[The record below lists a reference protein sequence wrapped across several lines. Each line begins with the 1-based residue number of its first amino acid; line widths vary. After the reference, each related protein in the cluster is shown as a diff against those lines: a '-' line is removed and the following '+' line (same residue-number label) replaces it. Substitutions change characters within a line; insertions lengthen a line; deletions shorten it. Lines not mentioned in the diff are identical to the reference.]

1 VAEITSDSGALL
13 VAIKKRRDDFLLDI
27 TASVAPGITVLFGAS
42 GAGKTTLLDCIA
54 GLVTPDSGHI
64 AISAQTF
71 FDSEERVSLRPEKRR
86 IGYIF
91 QDVALFPHLTAE
103 QNVQYGLRSV
113 NRDEQARRARDMFR
127 SFRIDDL
134 REKRPADIS
143 GGERQ
148 RVGLARALVLDPLVM
163 LLDEPLAALDA
174 STKTGII
181 DDLKEW
187 NAAHRIPILY
197 VTHSREEVF
206 ALGERVLVLENGQL
220 IAEGTP
226 SEALGAP
233 RRDTVAQ
240 LAGFENIF
248 DATVVATHEEQGTM
262 TCRIDGSHV
271 TLETPLGRFQSGQR
285 IRIALR
291 AGDILL
297 ATAAPQGLSAR
308 NLLQGIIAEIFERDR
323 MVIVR
328 VDCGTLFEAHIT
340 PGARQALQL
349 GTGKNVWLVI
359 KTHSCHL
366 VDQSPR
372 GK

>member
-1 VAEITSDSGALL
+1 VADVTSDSGALL
-13 VAIKKRRDDFLLDI
+13 VAIKKRRGEFLLDI
-27 TASVAPGITVLFGAS
+27 SASVLPGITVLFGAS
-42 GAGKTTLLDCIA
+42 GAGKTTLLDCIG
-54 GLVTPDSGHI
+54 GLVTPDSGRI
-64 AISAQTF
+64 ATSGQIF
-71 FDSEERVSLRPEKRR
+71 FDSEQRVNLRPERRR

-91 QDVALFPHLTAE
+91 QDVALFPHVTAE

-113 NRDEQARRARDMFR
+113 NRDEQARRARDVLK
-127 SFRIDDL
+127 SFRIDHL

-148 RVGLARALVLDPLVM
+148 RVGLARALVLDPLVL

-174 STKTGII
+174 TTKAGII
-181 DDLKEW
+181 TDLRDW

-206 ALGERVLVLENGQL
+206 ALGERVLVLENGRL

-233 RRDTVAQ
+233 RRQTIAQ

-262 TCRIDGSHV
+262 TCRIERSQV
-271 TLETPLGRFQSGQR
+271 TLETPLGTFQPGQR
-285 IRIALR
+285 MRIALR

-308 NLLQGIIAEIFERDR
+308 NLLPGIIAQLFERDR
-323 MVIVR
+323 MVIVQ
-328 VDCGTLFEAHIT
+328 VDCGTVFEAHIT

-349 GTGKNVWLVI
+349 EQGSNVWLVI

-366 VDQSPR
+366 VD
-372 GK
+372 